1 MSSLKTL
8 LVYNLLTIN
17 KLNMIIL
24 KPKEPVLTEFQ
35 VTETYTVKAVTL
47 DQAAEMVSSNEFP
60 NGIDKHNVQIKPNF

>member
-1 MSSLKTL
+1 
-8 LVYNLLTIN
+8 
-17 KLNMIIL
+17 MIIL

>member
-1 MSSLKTL
+1 
-8 LVYNLLTIN
+8 
-17 KLNMIIL
+17 MIPL

-60 NGIDKHNVQIKPNF
+60 NEIDKHNVQIKPNFYL

>member
-1 MSSLKTL
+1 MSSLKNL

-17 KLNMIIL
+17 KLNMKIT

-47 DQAAEMVSSNEFP
+47 DKAAEMVSSNEFP
-60 NGIDKHNVQIKPNF
+60 NGIDKHNVQITPNF